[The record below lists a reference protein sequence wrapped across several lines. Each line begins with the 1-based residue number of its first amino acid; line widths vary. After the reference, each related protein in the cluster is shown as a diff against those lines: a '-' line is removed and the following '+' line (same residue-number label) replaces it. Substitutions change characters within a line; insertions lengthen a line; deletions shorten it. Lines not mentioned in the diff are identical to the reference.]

1 MSIDPFEVSEL
12 APDLPAAVREAALLH
27 ARGETVAARAVLEA
41 AVAAASEIRACWHL
55 LLELER
61 LAGRWSQYEALAA
74 RYRMR
79 FGDDPP
85 SERERREREARLP
98 SELRAGGSGCVAL
111 GGILD
116 ASQLP
121 ALSALRAAA
130 GSHVVVHLDLSRLT
144 GIDAIGCGLLHA
156 ALEDLVTNGTGLV
169 LSGAERLTP
178 LLAPLLGQRP
188 PLTAVWSLR
197 LLTLRLA
204 RDHEGFDRAALD
216 YALASNTQT
225 AVWEPLFLPQPPV
238 PDGEERREQPR
249 YAAREFVRMHGTIA
263 GAEDAQLIALA
274 EYAAVNQY
282 VNIELSAVD
291 RIDPEAVGA
300 LANLVTSAAQAGRT
314 VRLIRPNSLVAVLF
328 RLLNLGRHAT
338 IVTPFGP

>member
-204 RDHEGFDRAALD
+204 RDHEGFDRAAL
-216 YALASNTQT
+216 
-225 AVWEPLFLPQPPV
+225 
-238 PDGEERREQPR
+238 
-249 YAAREFVRMHGTIA
+249 A

-291 RIDPEAVGA
+291 RIDPEAVGV
-300 LANLVTSAAQAGRT
+300 LANLVSSAAQAGRT